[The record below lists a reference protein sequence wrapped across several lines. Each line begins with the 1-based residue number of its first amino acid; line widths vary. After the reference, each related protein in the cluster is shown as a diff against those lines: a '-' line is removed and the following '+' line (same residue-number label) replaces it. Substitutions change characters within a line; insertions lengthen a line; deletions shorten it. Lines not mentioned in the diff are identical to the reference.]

1 MKVYGG
7 IGIHDAGWRNKF
19 GSDIYKMSGSHGC
32 INTPYD
38 RVKNIYDNIEVG
50 TPVIIFNE

>member
-1 MKVYGG
+1 MSQEVL
-7 IGIHDAGWRNKF
+7 AGWRNKF
-19 GSDIYKMSGSHGC
+19 GSDIYKTSGSHGC

-38 RVKNIYDNIEVG
+38 RVKNIYDNIEIG